1 MRNGQPPGRLVW
13 IEKQER
19 RRRMTHCQPARTR
32 RKLTF
37 YSLLATA
44 PLAAGLL
51 ISQPVQAADSAFAS
65 TVAQAPQADHPRLM
79 PARDATID
87 YVFQPRPPAGSAPAA
102 ALPVKD
108 RHVQV
113 LFSGD
118 GGLMRINYMLSMD
131 GPESRGA
138 VIINRAAQEVM
149 IILNDRK
156 VYTRLVQQEVARSPF
171 LLDMSMTFTRKG
183 KSEVIGQPC
192 TLWGVQSAEG
202 NGTACVTDDGF
213 ILEQDG
219 VDVDGLNGH
228 LKAMKIS
235 YDDVPA
241 SSFQPPTGFQEV
253 TPHAPGAQPGSAE
266 EGSGA
271 QPSSVVRGTG
281 AVPQQDHSSLPAATG
296 AVPGVGPMTTLPATE
311 TGMHDASGNTP

>member
-1 MRNGQPPGRLVW
+1 M
-13 IEKQER
+13 
-19 RRRMTHCQPARTR
+19 
-32 RKLTF
+32 LTLC
-37 YSLLATA
+37 SLLATA
-44 PLAAGLL
+44 SLAVGL
-51 ISQPVQAADSAFAS
+51 SQPVQAADTAPTSGTAS
-65 TVAQAPQADHPRLM
+65 DAPVAVPQVDHPRLM

-87 YVFQPRPPAGSAPAA
+87 YIFQPRPPAGGAPTPAQ
-102 ALPVKD
+102 PVKD

-138 VIINRAAQEVM
+138 VILNRAAQEVM

-156 VYTRLVQQEVARSPF
+156 VFTRLVQQEVARSPF
-171 LLDMSMTFTRKG
+171 LLDMSMKFVRKG

-192 TLWGVQSAEG
+192 TLWAVQSAQGEG
-202 NGTACVTDDGF
+202 SACVTDDGF
-213 ILEQDG
+213 VMEQDG

-241 SSFQPPTGFQEV
+241 SAFQPPAGFQEV
-253 TPHAPGAQPGSAE
+253 TPHSPMQQSGGDDDGGSSPPSVMHGPTSVQQQEHPGMPAS
-266 EGSGA
+266 
-271 QPSSVVRGTG
+271 TG
-281 AVPQQDHSSLPAATG
+281 V
-296 AVPGVGPMTTLPATE
+296 VPGVGPVTTIPSTE
-311 TGMHDASGNTP
+311 SGEHDASGNTP

>member
-1 MRNGQPPGRLVW
+1 
-13 IEKQER
+13 
-19 RRRMTHCQPARTR
+19 MTHCQPARTR
-32 RKLTF
+32 RMLTLC
-37 YSLLATA
+37 SLLATA
-44 PLAAGLL
+44 PLVAGLL
-51 ISQPVQAADSAFAS
+51 SQPGHAAETAA
-65 TVAQAPQADHPRLM
+65 TPAAPAGAPAPAPQMDHPRLM
-79 PARDATID
+79 PGRDATID
-87 YVFQPRPPAGSAPAA
+87 YVFQPRPPAGGGPAT
-102 ALPVKD
+102 ALPIKD

-156 VYTRLVQQEVARSPF
+156 IYTRLVQQEVARSPF
-171 LLDMSMTFTRKG
+171 LLDMSMSFTRKG

-192 TLWGVQSAEG
+192 TIWGVVSAQG
-202 NGTACVTDDGF
+202 NGSACVTDDGF

-228 LKAMKIS
+228 LKAMKVS

-241 SSFQPPTGFQEV
+241 TSFQPPAGFQEV
-253 TPHAPGAQPGSAE
+253 TPHSPGSQSGGNE
-266 EGSGA
+266 DGSAPPSVMRGPTSV
-271 QPSSVVRGTG
+271 QQQEHSSV
-281 AVPQQDHSSLPAATG
+281 PSATG
-296 AVPGVGPMTTLPATE
+296 VVPGVGPVTSMPSTDSNA
-311 TGMHDASGNTP
+311 HDASGNTP